1 MRINLFEKNESK
13 YLKLSLQR
21 ISSEITSA
29 LFQAMEDTQVFF
41 FFFLHS
47 TGVQEV
53 YLIIALE
60 ELLQNASEGVE

>member
-41 FFFLHS
+41 FLHS

-53 YLIIALE
+53 YLVIVLE